1 MGYVPQVWWCGGSA
15 LFSLVLLLS
24 PQMHQYSM
32 GPHGCVAGLP
42 AMEAGLNL
50 GIAYRSPWTP
60 KVPTV
65 HLVVSIKDVAFDS
78 NNYLNA

>member
-1 MGYVPQVWWCGGSA
+1 MTGDFSPGIVCIAFWEMGYVPQVWWCGGSA

-42 AMEAGLNL
+42 AMGAGLNL
-50 GIAYRSPWTP
+50 GIA
-60 KVPTV
+60 
-65 HLVVSIKDVAFDS
+65 
-78 NNYLNA
+78 

>member
-42 AMEAGLNL
+42 TMGVGLNL
-50 GIAYRSPWTP
+50 GIA
-60 KVPTV
+60 
-65 HLVVSIKDVAFDS
+65 
-78 NNYLNA
+78 